1 MCKTT
6 NIYIDLVD
14 ILKAEG
20 EAGGACTGGAC

>member
-20 EAGGACTGGAC
+20 KAGGAYTGRAC